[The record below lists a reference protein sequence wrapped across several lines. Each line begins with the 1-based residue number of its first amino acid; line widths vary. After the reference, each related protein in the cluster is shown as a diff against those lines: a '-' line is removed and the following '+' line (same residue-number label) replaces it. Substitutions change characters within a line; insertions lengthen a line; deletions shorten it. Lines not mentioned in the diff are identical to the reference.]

1 MDAIRSAVETLRE
14 QDLVS
19 LPIDR
24 LAADLVELRQLLD
37 WLEGEWT
44 RRLAAFSDRD
54 GIDLEGHS
62 STTAFLKHRCRMSG
76 ARAHR
81 AVAMAHRLPLLSFV
95 TKAFEAGDIS
105 LDQTRLFLNLPDHLA
120 DELVRDEVCL
130 VNGVALL
137 PVADTRRVVDY
148 WKAVVDGPGCETSA
162 DELVERRYLYA
173 SKTLEGMVRVDGL
186 LDPVEGDVL
195 LTALA
200 AATPPRREGDLR
212 SPAQR
217 RVDGLADICRVFLD
231 SGEAPGAEK
240 PHLLVLADVEALCG
254 HGGGIHETANGH
266 MLTPHQVRQISC
278 DSVISRVVF
287 GPDGEPVDLGRA
299 SRVIPPAMRRAVIA
313 RDRHCTHPGC
323 DRPPRWTDIHHIRHW
338 ADGGP
343 TAVSNLRLLCRY
355 HHTLEHRRHR
365 LLE

>member
-1 MDAIRSAVETLRE
+1 MAGPVQLHEKSTGTVLTVEQMFDIVQARTGSGVPVPGKGLGMDAIRSAVETLRE

-173 SKTLEGMVRVDGL
+173 SKTLEGMVKVDGL

-254 HGGGIHETANGH
+254 HGGGIHETANGQV
-266 MLTPHQVRQISC
+266 LTPHQVRLIAC
-278 DSVISRVVF
+278 DCVISRVVF
-287 GPDGEPVDLGRA
+287 RTRRRTGRP
-299 SRVIPPAMRRAVIA
+299 RPGLPG
-313 RDRHCTHPGC
+313 HPSGDATGG
-323 DRPPRWTDIHHIRHW
+323 DRP
-338 ADGGP
+338 GP
-343 TAVSNLRLLCRY
+343 ALHPSRL
-355 HHTLEHRRHR
+355 
-365 LLE
+365 